1 MYYSLNLATHQL
13 IVRNC
18 LCSVRWRKTMETF
31 IIPAGPLFS
40 CYVWASSLLKKRHW
54 LDARWRPKQQPPNIV
69 YPWHERKQNRGIWVR
84 HKWFGGEN
92 RELFGQRTGW
102 RRVQYSEKPF
112 PVFVLT
118 SSLISVM
125 QKNWSEERE
134 DKKAQV
140 RNQSILGETESQQH
154 KKKRENIWIL
164 SASSVIWCRLQICIC
179 KPWWNSLDLNTREWN
194 NLVLKRV

>member
-1 MYYSLNLATHQL
+1 M
-13 IVRNC
+13 
-18 LCSVRWRKTMETF
+18 
-31 IIPAGPLFS
+31 
-40 CYVWASSLLKKRHW
+40 
-54 LDARWRPKQQPPNIV
+54 
-69 YPWHERKQNRGIWVR
+69 R

-140 RNQSILGETESQQH
+140 RNQSILGETESQRR
-154 KKKRENIWIL
+154 KKKGKTYGFYQPVL
-164 SASSVIWCRLQICIC
+164 LSGAGCKSASA
-179 KPWWNSLDLNTREWN
+179 
-194 NLVLKRV
+194 NLGGIVLI